1 MSLENKVLN
10 IVSNAIK
17 RPVSDLSL
25 DSALNNP
32 SQWDSIAHTNIVL
45 ELEDAFDVGFD
56 FDELDKIISV
66 KAILASL
73 RNKGVDA

>member
-10 IVSNAIK
+10 IVSNVIK
-17 RPVSDLSL
+17 RPVSELSL

-32 SQWDSIAHTNIVL
+32 SQWDSVAHTNIVL